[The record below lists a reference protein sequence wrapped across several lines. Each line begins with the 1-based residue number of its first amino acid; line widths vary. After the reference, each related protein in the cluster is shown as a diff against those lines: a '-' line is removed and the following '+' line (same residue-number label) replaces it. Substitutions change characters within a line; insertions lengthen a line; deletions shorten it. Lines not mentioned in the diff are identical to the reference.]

1 MIDLPQK
8 HYFKEVYNTI
18 FIREKSSQISSIIIK
33 ISSFSHWNSCRSSVN
48 FTIYHVRNSSP
59 VATSALQILAGLER
73 KEEARVL
80 TLEGGKGQQRCQ
92 GGSFTKGLPAPAP
105 PSRE

>member
-48 FTIYHVRNSSP
+48 FTIYHLPCEELISRGYFCLTDP
-59 VATSALQILAGLER
+59 GWIREER
-73 KEEARVL
+73 
-80 TLEGGKGQQRCQ
+80 GGTCLD
-92 GGSFTKGLPAPAP
+92 S
-105 PSRE
+105 